1 MKKQK
6 SLKKYLFTLTIVMLS
21 LFALTYLITIHFFK
35 KNLEKSIQQEK
46 EILAESISV
55 TIFNYL
61 QEPLNTLQDAKNFL
75 LNQPFHT
82 SFKTHMQWVFNHY
95 RFFESLQFL
104 DEKGILKARIPEN
117 KSLEG
122 TDFSLSDFF
131 LFSHATQSAFWS
143 SSFIS
148 AETGNPTVILSVP
161 YKKGVLAGKI
171 NLSKLSEQLQGL
183 KQSKGSFI
191 ALLDNHNVFLS
202 HPNQKRI
209 LQRESFLNKH
219 TQEIKSNKKHAFYI
233 NYENKQYFVYSFSL
247 TSPQWSILI
256 FEPVKNFYSALYKIQ
271 TLLPLAFIF
280 IISMSGFFLFKGI
293 HKILI
298 SSKKLKEQVRAMA
311 IGEYQEMGYQP
322 RFLEFNSLFDYFSQ
336 MRQKVKQREILLVQE
351 EKKFRAL
358 FENSF
363 HLVALLTYNGVVIEM
378 NQVALNM
385 IQSKLEDVIGK
396 YFWKTPWWSHSQDLQ
411 EKIEKSV
418 LNASKGE
425 SLLFEIESQDA
436 QGNIIFLDFSLKPFF
451 NSQGEAAFL
460 IAEGHDV
467 TQIKRT
473 EQKILKINQEL
484 EKKVEDR
491 TQLLNKINN
500 ELAESNIEMFKK
512 TRELERA
519 LTSLKEAQKQLIQAE
534 KMVVL
539 GQLISGIAHEINTPL
554 GAIAASNDNQKT
566 LLKKVLNHFPQFYTN
581 LNQQQKNRL
590 KDLQLAAFK
599 TKLITTSKEARKIK
613 KAMESFF
620 ETHHLAHKELIIDYL
635 IDMGMNSDYH
645 NFIDVLK
652 DPQSLEIVQTAY
664 ELSNLQ
670 KSTDIIKESVRRAS
684 RVIMALKTYIHQ
696 VDNEELQEISVKE
709 NIETMLTLYEHLLK
723 TEVILTWKVQEVPLV
738 FAYPDK
744 LSQVWSNFLQN
755 ALQAMDYQGNLKIEI
770 LFHPP
775 QEVKV
780 SFIDSGP
787 GIPQDIQEKILNP
800 FFTTKKRG
808 EGSGLGLSIVQ
819 KIIEEHQ
826 GRLEFQSKPGETVF
840 SVYLKAS
847 IKKQD

>member
-6 SLKKYLFTLTIVMLS
+6 SLKKHLFTLIVIILS
-21 LFALTYLITIHFFK
+21 LFSLTYFFTMDFLK
-35 KNLEKSIQQEK
+35 RNVEKSIQQEK

-61 QEPLNTLQDAKNFL
+61 QEPLNTLQDANDFFL
-75 LNQPFHT
+75 SHPFH
-82 SFKTHMQWVFNHY
+82 SSLKIHMQWVFNHY
-95 RFFESLQFL
+95 RFFESLLFL
-104 DEKGILKARIPEN
+104 DEKGILQACIPKS

-131 LFSHATQSAFWS
+131 LFSHANQSVFWS

-148 AETGNPTVILSVP
+148 AETGNPTVTLSIP
-161 YKKGVLAGKI
+161 YNKGVLAGNM
-171 NLSKLSEQLQGL
+171 NLSKLSKQLQSL

-191 ALLDNHNVFLS
+191 ALLDDHNVFLS
-202 HPNQKRI
+202 HPNQKKI
-209 LQRESFLNKH
+209 LQRDFFLNKH
-219 TQEIKSNKKHAFYI
+219 TQHIKSNKKYAFYI
-233 NYENKQYFVYSFSL
+233 NYEDKEYFVYSFSL

-256 FEPVKNFYSALYKIQ
+256 FEPVENFYSALDKIQ
-271 TLLPLAFIF
+271 ALLSLAFIF
-280 IISMSGFFLFKGI
+280 ILSMAGFFLFKGI
-293 HKILI
+293 RKILT
-298 SSKKLKEQVRAMA
+298 SSKKLKEQVHAMA
-311 IGEYQEMGYQP
+311 LGEYQEVGYQP
-322 RFLEFNSLFDYFSQ
+322 VFLEFNSLFDYFSQ

-351 EKKFRAL
+351 EKKFKAL

-378 NQVALNM
+378 NQVALSM
-385 IQSKLEDVIGK
+385 IQAKLEDVIGK
-396 YFWKTPWWSHSQDLQ
+396 YFWKTPWWSHSKNLQ
-411 EKIEKSV
+411 EKIEESV

-436 QGNIIFLDFSLKPFF
+436 QGNIVYLDFSLKPFF
-451 NSQGEAAFL
+451 NSQGEATFL

-467 TQIKRT
+467 TQIKKT
-473 EQKILKINQEL
+473 EQKILKINLEL

-519 LTSLKEAQKQLIQAE
+519 LTSLKEAQNQLIQAE

-554 GAIAASNDNQKT
+554 GAIAASNDNQKI
-566 LLKKVLNHFPQFYTN
+566 LLKKVLNHFPQFYTS

-590 KDLQLAAFK
+590 KDLQLTASKAQFM
-599 TKLITTSKEARKIK
+599 ITSKEARKIK
-613 KAMESFF
+613 KSMKNFF
-620 ETHHLAHKELIIDYL
+620 ETHNLAHKEFIIDYL
-635 IDMGMNSDYH
+635 IDMGMDSDYH
-645 NFIDVLK
+645 DFLDVLK
-652 DPQSLEIVQTAY
+652 DSQSLELVQTAY

-696 VDNEELQEISVKE
+696 VDNEELQEINVKE
-709 NIETMLTLYEHLLK
+709 NIKTMLTLYEHLLR
-723 TEVILTWKVQEVPLV
+723 TEVKLTWNVQKVPLV

-780 SFIDSGP
+780 SFIDSGA
-787 GIPQDIQEKILNP
+787 GIPKNIQQNILNP

-819 KIIEEHQ
+819 KIIEEHN
-826 GRLEFQSKPGETVF
+826 GRLEFQSKPKETIF
-840 SVYLKAS
+840 SVYLKAV
-847 IKKQD
+847 IKNQD